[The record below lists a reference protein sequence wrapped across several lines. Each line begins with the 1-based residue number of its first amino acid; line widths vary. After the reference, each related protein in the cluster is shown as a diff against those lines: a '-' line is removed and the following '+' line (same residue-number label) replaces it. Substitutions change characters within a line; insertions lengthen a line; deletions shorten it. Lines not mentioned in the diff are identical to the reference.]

1 MDIRKLLKPKHFLIL
16 YFLWILFLSVIYFVA
31 IQAQK
36 DAIVPFVW
44 LLIGLSGVSA
54 IFVGIHIHKPS
65 IRSGWIFL
73 ALANLFFIIGD
84 TIYNVIEYLLKNS
97 NAFPSIADL
106 FYLLTYP
113 LFAAGMFIFIRRRT
127 SAQSEK
133 GAILDAAIFST
144 GLGMFVWIFLV
155 VPNASADTSL
165 TVKSL
170 SVAYPLFDILIWAML
185 VRLLLTGLRIRAI
198 QFLAIGAS
206 GLIFSDIFYAINQF
220 YGVWYNGTFIDVGW
234 ICFYTFWGA
243 AALHPSMRR
252 LDKAE
257 IKNPHVRP
265 TFLIPL
271 AGTALIAPALLLIEY
286 LRGDVNRVA
295 VSISVFS
302 AILFILVIL
311 RMVILVRAI
320 SNRDADISLEK
331 KKNEAFSLV
340 SHQLKTPVTAVKQLI
355 DLVLEGY
362 VGEITTPQRDIL
374 TKAYSDNLRLL
385 RIVEDLLNV
394 GQLDSGKLR
403 LHKIKVDV
411 VGIIKDIL
419 DEVAPQLKQ
428 GDQKLNFLR
437 PRGKLVAN
445 VDADR
450 LKMVLE
456 NLIDNASK
464 YSTEGKLIEVKL
476 TKMKRTF
483 KISIKDQGVGINQ
496 IDLERLFQKFSRIE
510 NPLSNEV
517 GGTGLGL
524 YWAKKIIDLHG
535 GKIKVNSKSG
545 KGTTFIIS
553 LPL

>member
-65 IRSGWIFL
+65 IRCGWIFL

>member
-1 MDIRKLLKPKHFLIL
+1 
-16 YFLWILFLSVIYFVA
+16 
-31 IQAQK
+31 
-36 DAIVPFVW
+36 
-44 LLIGLSGVSA
+44 
-54 IFVGIHIHKPS
+54 
-65 IRSGWIFL
+65 
-73 ALANLFFIIGD
+73 
-84 TIYNVIEYLLKNS
+84 
-97 NAFPSIADL
+97 
-106 FYLLTYP
+106 
-113 LFAAGMFIFIRRRT
+113 
-127 SAQSEK
+127 
-133 GAILDAAIFST
+133 
-144 GLGMFVWIFLV
+144 
-155 VPNASADTSL
+155 
-165 TVKSL
+165 
-170 SVAYPLFDILIWAML
+170 ML